1 MMVTRLFQQSLVV
14 ELQNLKPGSEDQLLH
29 WTFADWIIEEEK
41 EDQESREESSLLGSH
56 EDVHGS
62 TIFKPLPVAIVVTPD
77 DNKTTSW

>member
-1 MMVTRLFQQSLVV
+1 MMITRLFQQSLVL

-29 WTFADWIIEEEK
+29 WAFGEWIIEEEE
-41 EDQESREESSLLGSH
+41 EDQESREKSSLLGSH
-56 EDVHGS
+56 EDVHGG